1 MYEIIAWSTYVKAL
15 HTRYRIL
22 EVTTN
27 KMGDLYFL
35 VLIHYNDCMSL
46 DGVLRY

>member
-22 EVTTN
+22 EVT
-27 KMGDLYFL
+27 
-35 VLIHYNDCMSL
+35 VLIKWEIYIFWSL
-46 DGVLRY
+46 YTIMIVCH